1 MSNLSHIKKQIE
13 DGKYVDKIVVHTQRI
28 GENHELN
35 ISIEMMNESGSA
47 VGFGQCFKL
56 RKSMEK
62 SLSETFG
69 LLTVNAY
76 MLTSQ
81 SRHEYR
87 VFDDLFKNGEGV
99 MVSEHYEFNKPKTN
113 ND

>member
-1 MSNLSHIKKQIE
+1 MSNLSQIKKQIE
-13 DGKYVDKIVVHTQRI
+13 EGKYVDKIVVHTKRI
-28 GENHELN
+28 GENKELN
-35 ISIEMMNESGSA
+35 ISIEMINEAGSA
-47 VGFGQCFKL
+47 FGFGQCFKL

-87 VFDDLFKNGEGV
+87 AFDDMFKNGEGILV
-99 MVSEHYEFNKPKTN
+99 REHYEFAKPKAN

>member
-1 MSNLSHIKKQIE
+1 MSNLSHIKKRIE
-13 DGKYVDKIVVHTQRI
+13 EGKYVEQIVVHTQRI
-28 GENHELN
+28 GKNQELN
-35 ISIEMMNESGSA
+35 ISIEMINEDGSA
-47 VGFGQCFKL
+47 VGFGQCFKI

-87 VFDDLFKNGEGV
+87 VFDDLFKNGDGI
-99 MVSEHYEFNKPKTN
+99 MVSEHYEFAKQKKN

>member
-1 MSNLSHIKKQIE
+1 MSNLSHIKKRIE
-13 DGKYVDKIVVHTQRI
+13 EGKYVDKIVVHTKRI
-28 GENHELN
+28 GKNKEMN
-35 ISIEMMNESGSA
+35 ISIEMINEAGSA

-87 VFDDLFKNGEGV
+87 VFDDLLNNGDGV
-99 MVSEHYEFNKPKTN
+99 MVSEHYEFAKPKTN

>member
-1 MSNLSHIKKQIE
+1 MSNLSQIKKRIE
-13 DGKYVDKIVVHTQRI
+13 EGIYVDKIVVRTHRI
-28 GENHELN
+28 GKNKELN
-35 ISIEMMNESGSA
+35 ISIEMINEAGSA

-69 LLTVNAY
+69 LLTINAY

-87 VFDDLFKNGEGV
+87 AFDDLFYNGEGILV
-99 MVSEHYEFNKPKTN
+99 RENYEFAKPKTN